1 MNEEKKRG
9 ESVLIE
15 IKTRGGRLFFFFR
28 ALFYSKKKRRR
39 EQERVFFRPHFFFLS
54 FDSFLFLFKHN
65 NNKYNVV
72 KQQRE
77 QKSIQYIRPTIDR
90 SIDRYEMTQPHP
102 GLFLLL
108 SASSL
113 NFSTIGSR

>member
-39 EQERVFFRPHFFFLS
+39 EQERVFFRPHFFLS
-54 FDSFLFLFKHN
+54 IDSFLFLFKHN